1 MYSTPNLKWAD
12 VIVRSR
18 ITGRY
23 LLLLICA
30 LTLCFQQSVGLVF
43 ANAKYR
49 LDSQGPQIRKYIDQ
63 AQGAISHAV
72 SLHSFPPAEQL
83 EFSEDDDPTH
93 TQHQPHLTSRDLSGH
108 EQALAQS
115 IRTGY
120 LQQSIAVMQMKRLPL
135 FLMHHQWKYFL
146 I

>member
-1 MYSTPNLKWAD
+1 MYSTPNLKRAD
-12 VIVRSR
+12 VIVCSR

-43 ANAKYR
+43 AGAEYR
-49 LDSQGPQIRKYIDQ
+49 FDNQDPQARKYVDP
-63 AQGAISHAV
+63 AHGGISHAA

-93 TQHQPHLTSRDLSGH
+93 THHQTHLTSRDLSGYQ
-108 EQALAQS
+108 QALAQS

-120 LQQSIAVMQMKRLPL
+120 LQQSIAVMQMKGLPL
-135 FLMHHQWKYFL
+135 FLLYHQWKYIL
-146 I
+146 T